1 MHLTTEAG
9 DPVTPALLEE
19 DGLGLIS
26 NLVLPEPLSEDEDT
40 GDDPLRTYL
49 REIHEV
55 NLLTAA
61 DERMLACRMEEMIA
75 LDEVWTDLRAQHD
88 GLPPTGIDT
97 ALRLYERIYERHPLA
112 VVLAE
117 MEGITDVAELLQHRR
132 VRQRLDY
139 VPDVELGS
147 ALQAAAELDAPHA
160 QAYVVRF
167 SIDTRLIPPSVY
179 SLLAGVAP
187 AELPEPLWLRA
198 RLLDRD
204 CEDEVFQFFEDMHH
218 AGERAERR
226 LIESNLRLVVS
237 VAKKYLGRGLALLDL
252 IQEGNLGLMRAVE
265 KFDHRRG
272 FKFSTYATWWIRQAV
287 GRAVADQARTIRVP
301 VHMTEVINRLANVSR
316 DLIQELGREP
326 SAAEIAL
333 AMGLVTE
340 SYEAELAIEA
350 GSLHEDPV
358 TRRRGIL
365 GTGKLFEIWRIGV
378 PMRDELERAAA
389 RVMQARRAARH
400 PVSLAAPIGDDQD
413 GQLGDLIEDAEAASP
428 IEEASQALLRDT
440 VHNVLGSLSQRESRI
455 IALRFGLDDG
465 RQRTLEEVGREF
477 GVTRERIRQIEAKA
491 LRKLRHPS
499 RSKKL
504 RDYLR

>member
-1 MHLTTEAG
+1 MHLTPEVG
-9 DPVTPALLEE
+9 DPVNPVLLEE
-19 DGLGLIS
+19 DALGMTP
-26 NLVLPEPLSEDEDT
+26 NVVLPEPLTDEEDA

-75 LDEVWTDLRAQHD
+75 LDEVWHELREAHD
-88 GLPPTGIDT
+88 GLPPTGLDT
-97 ALRLYERIYERHPLA
+97 AIRLYERVHARR
-112 VVLAE
+112 VLAQVLARLE
-117 MEGITDVAELLQHRR
+117 DMDDAALLLQNAN
-132 VRQRLDY
+132 VRNRLDF
-139 VPDVELGS
+139 VPDAELGS
-147 ALQAAAELDAPHA
+147 AVSAAAGLDNGAT
-160 QAYVVRF
+160 QAYILRF
-167 SIDTRLIPPSVY
+167 SIDTRLIPPDLYALLDGVSVHA
-179 SLLAGVAP
+179 LP
-187 AELPEPLWLRA
+187 DAESVRA
-198 RLLDRD
+198 TLLDRD
-204 CEDEVFQFFEDMHH
+204 CEDRLSEFFEDMHDG
-218 AGERAERR
+218 GERAERR

-326 SAAEIAL
+326 SAAEIGL

-340 SYEAELAIEA
+340 SYEAELAIDCE
-350 GSLHEDPV
+350 SLHEDPI
-358 TRRRGIL
+358 TRRRSIL
-365 GTGKLFEIWRIGV
+365 GTGRLFEVWRMPP